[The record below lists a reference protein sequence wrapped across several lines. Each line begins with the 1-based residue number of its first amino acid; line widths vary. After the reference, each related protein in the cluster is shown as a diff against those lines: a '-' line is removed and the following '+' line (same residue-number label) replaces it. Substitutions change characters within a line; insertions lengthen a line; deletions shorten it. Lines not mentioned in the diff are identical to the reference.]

1 MTHPQFSRRD
11 FMIASAAVAGAGAQL
26 ASGNSLERPA
36 AVAAS
41 QQAASSGVVAKRAIR
56 IAHMTDTHIQPEERA
71 GEGVGAAFEH
81 VMGLTD
87 RPELILTG
95 GDHVMDAWAQT
106 AERTKEQFQL
116 WHKVYK
122 DHCTIPMKA
131 CIGNHDLW
139 AINREK
145 SKVSG
150 NEPNLGKQRAVDEL
164 AIPHRY
170 YAFTQA
176 GWKFIILD
184 SVIPTSP
191 DGYEGGLDAEQF
203 EWLKAELAQTPAK
216 QPILVL
222 THIPIIHASSLLVKD
237 DNKPR
242 QLGRGKIFMDALNVV
257 DLLQKHPNVK
267 VVLGG
272 HIHILERLELLG
284 ITFLCNGAVSG
295 NWWKNR
301 SQAERAQIDLNAP
314 PRIERARPGYAI
326 VDLFEDGTFTNQY
339 VDYNW

>member
-11 FMIASAAVAGAGAQL
+11 FMIASAAVAGAGL
-26 ASGNSLERPA
+26 ASGSSIEKPVANGLVQPA
-36 AVAAS
+36 NTG
-41 QQAASSGVVAKRAIR
+41 QTVAKRAIR

-71 GEGVGAAFEH
+71 GQGVGAAFEH
-81 VMGLTD
+81 VMAQSD

-106 AERTKEQFQL
+106 DERTKEQFGL

-150 NEPNLGKQRAVDEL
+150 NEPNLGKQRAIDEL
-164 AIPHRY
+164 GIPHRY

-176 GWKFIILD
+176 GWKFIVLD
-184 SVIPTSP
+184 SVTPTSP
-191 DGYEGGLDAEQF
+191 DGYQGGLDTEQF
-203 EWLKAELAQTPAK
+203 EWLKGELQQTSAK
-216 QPILVL
+216 QPVLIL
-222 THIPIIHASSLLVKD
+222 THIPILHASSLLVKD

-242 QLGRGKIFMDALNVV
+242 QLARGKIYMDALSVV
-257 DLLQKHPNVK
+257 DLFQKYPNVK

-272 HIHILERLELLG
+272 HIHIVERLELLG

-301 SQAERAQIDLNAP
+301 SQEERAKIDLEAP
-314 PRIERARPGYAI
+314 PRIERSRPGYAM
-326 VDLFEDGTFTNQY
+326 VDLFEDGTFANQY
-339 VDYNW
+339 VDYGW